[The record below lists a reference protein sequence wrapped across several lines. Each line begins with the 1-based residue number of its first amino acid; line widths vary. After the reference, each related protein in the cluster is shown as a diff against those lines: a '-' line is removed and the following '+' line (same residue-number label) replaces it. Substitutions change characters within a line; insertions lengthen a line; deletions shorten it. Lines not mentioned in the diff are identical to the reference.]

1 MAVSRHLV
9 YGAAMSRPVTIDRP
23 PSPRGWGLRGTAA
36 ATIGARLSFENVS
49 LFFGDIEAVCDV
61 SFDLEPGEIVCLLG
75 PSGCG
80 KSTLLRLAAGV
91 ERPQAG
97 RVLLDGYE
105 VAGPRAF
112 VPPEKRNVGLMF
124 QDFALFP
131 HLTILANVSFGLRA
145 LERSAARAEA
155 LSALRRVGLE
165 QYEASY
171 PHELSGGEQQRVAL
185 ARAMVPRPTV
195 MLMDEPFSGLDQRL
209 RESVRQ
215 ETLAIL
221 RETRASSML
230 VTHDPVEA
238 MGMADRILLMRQ
250 GRLIQQGAP
259 EALYHRPVDADAA
272 RFFCDF
278 NEVAG
283 RVVDGVA
290 LSPLGGFPAP
300 GLEPGQPALI
310 MIRPQGIHPAPGLPE
325 GPLGHVTRARFL
337 GDASEL
343 VVYFDGLEEPLAVR
357 VAERNAPRPGDSVH
371 FAVDPEDVLVFPA
384 RQPAA

>member
-1 MAVSRHLV
+1 
-9 YGAAMSRPVTIDRP
+9 MSKPVTIDKP
-23 PSPRGWGLRGTAA
+23 ASARGWGLRGTAA
-36 ATIGARLSFENVS
+36 ATFGARLTFEEVS
-49 LFFGDIEAVCDV
+49 LFFGGIEAVCEV

-91 ERPQAG
+91 ERPQSG
-97 RVLLDGYE
+97 RVLLDGFE
-105 VAGPRAF
+105 VAGPKAF

-131 HLTILANVSFGLRA
+131 HLTILANVAFGLRA
-145 LERSAARAEA
+145 LDRATARKEA
-155 LSALRRVGLE
+155 RSALRRVGLE

-215 ETLAIL
+215 ETLALL

-238 MGMADRILLMRQ
+238 MGMADRILLMRN
-250 GRLIQQGAP
+250 GRLIQQGTA
-259 EALYHRPVDADAA
+259 ETLYHRPVDADAA

-278 NEVAG
+278 NEIAG
-283 RVVDGVA
+283 TVVDGYA
-290 LSPLGGFPAP
+290 LSPLGSFPVH
-300 GLEPGQPALI
+300 GLRLGQPALI
-310 MIRPQGIHPAPGLPE
+310 MIRPQGIHPAPGFPD
-325 GPLGHVTRARFL
+325 GPLGHVTHSRFL
-337 GDASEL
+337 GDACEL
-343 VVYFDGLEEPLAVR
+343 LVHFEGLEEPLNVR
-357 VAERNAPRPGDSVH
+357 VAERHAPRPGDSVH
-371 FAVDPEDVLVFPA
+371 FAVDPDHVLIFPA
-384 RQPAA
+384 RRQSA

>member
-1 MAVSRHLV
+1 M
-9 YGAAMSRPVTIDRP
+9 GAEMTKPVTIDRP

-91 ERPQAG
+91 ERPQSG
-97 RVLLDGYE
+97 RVLLDRFE

-145 LERSAARAEA
+145 LERGAAHAEA
-155 LSALRRVGLE
+155 RSALRRVGLE

-250 GRLIQQGAP
+250 GRLIQQGPP

-283 RVVDGVA
+283 RVVDGIA

-310 MIRPQGIHPAPGLPE
+310 MIRPQGIQPTPGLPE

-343 VVYFDGLEEPLAVR
+343 LVYFEGLEEPLAVR
-357 VAERNAPRPGDSVH
+357 VAERNAPRPGDSIH
-371 FAVDPEDVLVFPA
+371 FAVDPDDVLVFPA
-384 RQPAA
+384 RRPGS

>member
-1 MAVSRHLV
+1 MNKPL
-9 YGAAMSRPVTIDRP
+9 TIDK
-23 PSPRGWGLRGTAA
+23 SPATRGWGLRGTAA
-36 ATIGARLSFENVS
+36 ATFGARLTFENVS
-49 LFFGDIEAVCDV
+49 LFFGGIEAVREV

-91 ERPQAG
+91 ERPQSG
-97 RVLLDGYE
+97 RVLLDGFE
-105 VAGPRAF
+105 VAGPKAF

-131 HLTILANVSFGLRA
+131 HLTIIANVAFGLRA
-145 LERSAARAEA
+145 LDRGTARSEAR
-155 LSALRRVGLE
+155 SALRRVGLE
-165 QYEASY
+165 QYESSY

-250 GRLIQQGAP
+250 GQLIQQGAP
-259 EALYHRPVDADAA
+259 ELLYHRPVDADAA

-278 NEVAG
+278 NEIAG
-283 RVVDGVA
+283 RVVDGCA
-290 LSPLGGFPAP
+290 LSPLGSFPVRDLKP
-300 GLEPGQPALI
+300 GTPALI
-310 MIRPQGIHPAPGLPE
+310 LIRPQGIRPAPGLPE
-325 GPLGHVTRARFL
+325 GPLGYVTHSRFL

-343 VVYFDGLEEPLAVR
+343 LVHFDGLEEPLSVR

-371 FAVDPEDVLVFPA
+371 FAVDPDHVLIFPA
-384 RQPAA
+384 RRQPL